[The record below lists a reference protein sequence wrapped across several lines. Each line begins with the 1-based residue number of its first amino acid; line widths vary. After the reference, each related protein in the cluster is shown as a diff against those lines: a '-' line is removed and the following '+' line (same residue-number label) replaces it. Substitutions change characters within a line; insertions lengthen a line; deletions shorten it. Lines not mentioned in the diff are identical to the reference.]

1 MSKLV
6 LHVIPKLSLPRGKLC
21 NIELL
26 KIDVSDPDA
35 DAVVLREQYAK
46 IALLMFYQFCRIND
60 SMIEDSFWMLFDQ
73 QRIRHFDKKKTRFWP
88 KGFEILQNVQDRVAL
103 EKGLRRAHN

>member
-26 KIDVSDPDA
+26 KIDVNDSDTDT
-35 DAVVLREQYAK
+35 VLLREQYAK
-46 IALLMFYQFCRIND
+46 IALLMFYPFCRIND
-60 SMIEDSFWMLFDQ
+60 LMIEDSFWMLFDQ
-73 QRIRHFDKKKTRFWP
+73 QQIMHFDNKKTRFWA
-88 KGFEILQNVQDRVAL
+88 KGFEILQNIQDRVAL
-103 EKGLRRAHN
+103 EKV